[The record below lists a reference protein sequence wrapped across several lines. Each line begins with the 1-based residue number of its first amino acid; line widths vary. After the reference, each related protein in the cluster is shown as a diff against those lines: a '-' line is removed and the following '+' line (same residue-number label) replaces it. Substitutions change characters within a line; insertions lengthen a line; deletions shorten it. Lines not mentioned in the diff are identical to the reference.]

1 MTKPGPAMRS
11 AGNSHIGKV
20 RTTNED
26 ALIVEP
32 RLGLYAVLD
41 GMGGANAGDVAA
53 QVARDAVREFVHQH
67 RTALPPRELLEA
79 AIVGAS
85 AAVFGESQRHRDRH
99 GMGTTVV
106 ACLVVDAQRVVIGHV
121 GDSRAYLWRD
131 GRLQAMTRDHT
142 IVEELVDRG
151 LLSAE
156 EAERHP
162 YKNVL
167 SRNLGAKPETR
178 VDCLHLEL
186 RPGDRLLLCSD
197 GLTDMVKESEIAEV
211 LASRAAS
218 EDACGALVDLALEH
232 GGRDNV
238 TVIVTTIHFD
248 EPGGNPGR

>member
-1 MTKPGPAMRS
+1 VTEAGPAMRS
-11 AGNSHIGKV
+11 AGDSHIGKV

-41 GMGGANAGDVAA
+41 GMGGASAGDIAS
-53 QVARDAVREFVHQH
+53 QLARDVIREFVHQ
-67 RTALPPRELLEA
+67 RRAALPPRELLEA
-79 AIVGAS
+79 AIVAGS

-106 ACLVVDAQRVVIGHV
+106 ACLVADARRVVIGHV

-131 GRLQAMTRDHT
+131 GRLQTLTRDHT

-162 YKNVL
+162 YKTTWAP
-167 SRNLGAKPETR
+167 SP
-178 VDCLHLEL
+178 
-186 RPGDRLLLCSD
+186 RPGSTVWTSSSARATGCCCAPMACTATRRPRRSSTCWDRATPPS
-197 GLTDMVKESEIAEV
+197 TW
-211 LASRAAS
+211 RA
-218 EDACGALVDLALEH
+218 
-232 GGRDNV
+232 
-238 TVIVTTIHFD
+238 T
-248 EPGGNPGR
+248 